1 LYRSGYALVLSSA
14 LTSGIGF
21 LFWIVAARAYDQD
34 VVGRNS
40 ALIYA
45 IMFLAGVAQL
55 NLMNALVRFV
65 PVADRK
71 VRRFVITAYL
81 VGGGLAGIVGLV
93 FAVGTRLWSPEL
105 ATMLGDR
112 KAVVA
117 FACAA
122 WALFVMQDGVL
133 TAVRRP
139 HVVPLENFVFSL
151 LKLGLIIGL
160 ATTLPTGDIA
170 VSWMTAT
177 AITVVVTSGYLFGRA
192 IPAHATTA
200 ETVAQHTPLR
210 ALIGYLGGDFLG
222 TTCWLACTLLL
233 PVLVLSEVG
242 GSATAAFATAWTIA
256 YSLYL
261 VPAGM
266 GQSLVVFVSADI
278 DSLEDA
284 CRDVVHRGLALLV
297 PVVTVLVV
305 AAPSIMRMLG
315 PGYADIGSET
325 LRLAALSA
333 LPNVITSTAVS
344 AARAHKRVG
353 IVVAILGSI
362 STIVTALS
370 LLLIPALGITGVGL
384 ALLSGQTFV
393 AAVIMLVR
401 ADWLPRPIVGP
412 FADLRNAGVLSR
424 VAPAA
429 LAALS
434 RDTGGRWRVQ
444 RRLHGR
450 SDGAIGIVGPDHE
463 NAALLKAADTQSGRA
478 MIERQVTVLN
488 SLHDDARLEGWREL
502 LPRILDAGHSAG
514 ISYGLET
521 RLSGSDARASLG
533 DTARRERFT
542 AAALAAIADLNRR
555 TARPVR
561 ADQALLDR
569 HVSSPAKVVRAAIP
583 TRTKSGLD
591 RLAQTLT
598 AELTGHQL
606 VVGWTHGDYS
616 ADNVLVNGQE
626 QVTGIVDWGQAERDG
641 LVAVDVA
648 SLLLAT
654 EVEAS
659 SQELGPV
666 VLAWLA
672 NPTSSALAT
681 MTTTQ
686 CALGGDE
693 VDGRALMLLAWM
705 HMVSSNLA
713 KSKRYAANP
722 IWMRRNVCAVLREF
736 SEVRR

>member
-1 LYRSGYALVLSSA
+1 
-14 LTSGIGF
+14 
-21 LFWIVAARAYDQD
+21 
-34 VVGRNS
+34 
-40 ALIYA
+40 
-45 IMFLAGVAQL
+45 
-55 NLMNALVRFV
+55 
-65 PVADRK
+65 
-71 VRRFVITAYL
+71 
-81 VGGGLAGIVGLV
+81 
-93 FAVGTRLWSPEL
+93 
-105 ATMLGDR
+105 
-112 KAVVA
+112 
-117 FACAA
+117 
-122 WALFVMQDGVL
+122 
-133 TAVRRP
+133 
-139 HVVPLENFVFSL
+139 
-151 LKLGLIIGL
+151 
-160 ATTLPTGDIA
+160 
-170 VSWMTAT
+170 
-177 AITVVVTSGYLFGRA
+177 
-192 IPAHATTA
+192 
-200 ETVAQHTPLR
+200 
-210 ALIGYLGGDFLG
+210 
-222 TTCWLACTLLL
+222 
-233 PVLVLSEVG
+233 
-242 GSATAAFATAWTIA
+242 
-256 YSLYL
+256 
-261 VPAGM
+261 
-266 GQSLVVFVSADI
+266 
-278 DSLEDA
+278 
-284 CRDVVHRGLALLV
+284 
-297 PVVTVLVV
+297 
-305 AAPSIMRMLG
+305 
-315 PGYADIGSET
+315 
-325 LRLAALSA
+325 
-333 LPNVITSTAVS
+333 
-344 AARAHKRVG
+344 
-353 IVVAILGSI
+353 
-362 STIVTALS
+362 
-370 LLLIPALGITGVGL
+370 
-384 ALLSGQTFV
+384 
-393 AAVIMLVR
+393 
-401 ADWLPRPIVGP
+401 
-412 FADLRNAGVLSR
+412 
-424 VAPAA
+424 
-429 LAALS
+429 
-434 RDTGGRWRVQ
+434 
-444 RRLHGR
+444 
-450 SDGAIGIVGPDHE
+450 
-463 NAALLKAADTQSGRA
+463 
-478 MIERQVTVLN
+478 
-488 SLHDDARLEGWREL
+488 
-502 LPRILDAGHSAG
+502 LDAGHSAG

-722 IWMRRNVCAVLREF
+722 IWMRRNVCAVLRDF